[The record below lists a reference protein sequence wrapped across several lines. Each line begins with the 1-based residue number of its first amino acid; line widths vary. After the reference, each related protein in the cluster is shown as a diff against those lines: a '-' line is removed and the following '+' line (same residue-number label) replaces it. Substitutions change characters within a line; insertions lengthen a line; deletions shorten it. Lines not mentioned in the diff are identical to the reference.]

1 MSFRVCDLQP
11 MDYRAVY
18 KNVNVDIRQYQ
29 KLKMFIHAESIP
41 GQESLPGEGSA
52 DEFDQRLVAF
62 IRLGTDFKDNFYQ
75 IEVPLKPTEYPESN
89 GNRLTA
95 QAVWQPESNS
105 IDVPIKLLAKLKAAA
120 INNGSIGRLSYF
132 DEELNPV
139 GEFSPINSLP
149 GFKKYKFAVRGN
161 PSLGSI
167 ITLMVGVKNPSQKLG
182 DELCGEVWFNELR
195 IAGID
200 SQGGWAA
207 IGALDANLADFAN
220 VAATAGMST
229 IGFGSIDQTP
239 NQSNRE
245 DMKQYDVITNVNAG
259 QLLPEKWG
267 LKIPVSFYVGETF
280 ITPEYDPFYQD
291 ILLQDRLDASKR
303 SSQRDSINQQAIDY
317 TKRKSISLI
326 GVRKN
331 KTGDRP
337 TRFYSPETVSY
348 THLTLPTKA

>member
-1 MSFRVCDLQP
+1 MKEEASRNDASKKHKIACNKKLNVLLEQKIDLSKAIDLLLENISKGVKF
-11 MDYRAVY
+11 MKVY
-18 KNVNVDIRQYQ
+18 KQM
-29 KLKMFIHAESIP
+29 KMY
-41 GQESLPGEGSA
+41 
-52 DEFDQRLVAF
+52 
-62 IRLGTDFKDNFYQ
+62 N
-75 IEVPLKPTEYPESN
+75 
-89 GNRLTA
+89 
-95 QAVWQPESNS
+95 
-105 IDVPIKLLAKLKAAA
+105 
-120 INNGSIGRLSYF
+120 

-139 GEFSPINSLP
+139 GEFSPISGLP

-167 ITLMVGVKNPSQKLG
+167 KTLMVGVKNPSQKLG

-207 IGALDANLADFAN
+207 TGALDANLADFVN

-229 IGFGSIDQTP
+229 IGFGAIDQTP

-245 DMKQYDVITNVNAG
+245 DMKQYDVITNINAG
-259 QLLPEKWG
+259 HLLPEKWG
-267 LKIPVSFYVGETF
+267 VQIPLSLNVGETY

-291 ILLQDRLDASKR
+291 ILLENRLDASIR

-326 GVRKN
+326 GVRKI
-331 KTGDRP
+331 TLVPVQPDFIALQILLVLMP
-337 TRFYSPETVSY
+337 TVRCRIMIMR
-348 THLTLPTKA
+348 

>member
-1 MSFRVCDLQP
+1 
-11 MDYRAVY
+11 
-18 KNVNVDIRQYQ
+18 
-29 KLKMFIHAESIP
+29 MFIHAESIP

-52 DEFDQRLVAF
+52 DEFDRRLVAF

-75 IEVPLKPTEYPESN
+75 IEVPLKPTEYSESN

-167 ITLMVGVKNPSQKLG
+167 KTLMVGVKNPSQKLG

-267 LKIPVSFYVGETF
+267 LQIPISFNIGETF
-280 ITPEYDPFYQD
+280 I
-291 ILLQDRLDASKR
+291 L
-303 SSQRDSINQQAIDY
+303 
-317 TKRKSISLI
+317 SLI
-326 GVRKN
+326 
-331 KTGDRP
+331 
-337 TRFYSPETVSY
+337 
-348 THLTLPTKA
+348 HI